1 MHPILAKKSRLL
13 LYLGAWVP
21 VAFLVAALVA
31 FAERPPWKEA
41 LALVMPLCLFYA
53 LPCLA
58 AWYLCRIFPLESP
71 GLLRTLSVLTF
82 AAALSASLWLLAG
95 GVWANL
101 LARTA
106 KFDGAA
112 ELFRRSS
119 PLLLAAAA
127 ALFFLSVAAGY
138 LLAAAEESQKA
149 QRLAF
154 ELKMLAKEAELR
166 ALKAQID
173 PHFLFNSLNSILA
186 LIGSEPEEAR
196 RMCLLLADFLR
207 KSLKTAASESI
218 PLAEELS
225 LLECFLDIER
235 IRFGTRLE
243 VEYDVEEDSMSCPVP
258 PLLLQ
263 PLMENAINHGIA
275 HMIEGG
281 RISVRA
287 AKSASGLLIRVANP
301 ADPDRT
307 RSGKRGIGLNNVHS
321 RLAAVYGNN
330 ARLDTTEKEGMF
342 SAEIRMPC

>member
-31 FAERPPWKEA
+31 LADRSPWQEA

-58 AWYLCRIFPLESP
+58 AWYLCRSFPLESP
-71 GLLRTLSVLTF
+71 GLLRTASVLTF

-101 LARTA
+101 LARTGR
-106 KFDGAA
+106 FGGAA

-119 PLLLAAAA
+119 PLLFAAAA

-154 ELKMLAKEAELR
+154 EMKMLAKEAELR